1 MAQREKRSEWSIEET
16 VEGERETEDE
26 STVDTKDSATS
37 TIVYFTATVV
47 HSSLEILS
55 GHSLRTVI
63 EESKQRLTSA
73 SIR

>member
-16 VEGERETEDE
+16 GEGERETEDE

-63 EESKQRLTSA
+63 EDSLNRDLPA
-73 SIR
+73 